1 MVEQLFKNVAIG
13 SFLIGI
19 LAIYFAV
26 RANTLQI
33 GAQVFLAYSNR
44 VWMIRSAAIF
54 ETKDPQAVTAAV
66 FLIFELFELK
76 RRGYVSRKI
85 WTIWD
90 SDIVDLF
97 RSEAFREQWDS
108 IRPRLKNHPHFLQW
122 VDSRLTSQSGFVSS
136 SRT

>member
-1 MVEQLFKNVAIG
+1 MSRLIL
-13 SFLIGI
+13 LIGI
-19 LAIYFAV
+19 LAIYFSV
-26 RANTLQI
+26 
-33 GAQVFLAYSNR
+33 VP
-44 VWMIRSAAIF
+44 IRFIVCASLSALFQPRLDDRQRGDI

-108 IRPRLKNHPHFLQW
+108 IRRPRLKITRTFCSGST
-122 VDSRLTSQSGFVSS
+122 SRLTSQKWLCC
-136 SRT
+136 RPRAT

>member
-1 MVEQLFKNVAIG
+1 
-13 SFLIGI
+13 
-19 LAIYFAV
+19 
-26 RANTLQI
+26 
-33 GAQVFLAYSNR
+33 
-44 VWMIRSAAIF
+44 MIRSAAIF

-97 RSEAFREQWDS
+97 RSEAFGS
-108 IRPRLKNHPHFLQW
+108 
-122 VDSRLTSQSGFVSS
+122 SGTAFG
-136 SRT
+136 RD